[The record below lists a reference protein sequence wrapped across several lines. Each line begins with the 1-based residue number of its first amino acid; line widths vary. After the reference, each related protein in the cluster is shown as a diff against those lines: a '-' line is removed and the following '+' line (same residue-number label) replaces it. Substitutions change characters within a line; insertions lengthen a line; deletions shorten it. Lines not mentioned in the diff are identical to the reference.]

1 MISPPDTQAQV
12 QELRRRLQSLLDAA
26 HANERK
32 LDRYFVGLD
41 YRMNRIVAFSLD
53 LNHQRMRTEP
63 VGFGYKENS
72 VRLAIRAS
80 M

>member
-32 LDRYFVGLD
+32 LDRFDALERRLVAVSSMEELVNLLLVDCRAEFGLD
-41 YRMNRIVAFSLD
+41 A
-53 LNHQRMRTEP
+53 
-63 VGFGYKENS
+63 
-72 VRLAIRAS
+72 A
-80 M
+80 